1 MNGELISLSLS
12 LIQWY
17 RTASIILNEDNTHF
31 LRVDKDD
38 FNRVLR
44 DVEANTVKFRE
55 FGKEVL
61 LLEKIPINVKTSDGT
76 YQVYYKW
83 VKTDDVRERLPSA
96 IWARHYSLKG
106 RNARKVKSVEMS
118 REAHWPTRSCEGS
131 NFSRQIMA
139 TESISSILL

>member
-1 MNGELISLSLS
+1 MDEHPRSNGSFSS
-12 LIQWY
+12 LIYAY
-17 RTASIILNEDNTHF
+17 RTATIILNEDNTHF

-76 YQVYYKW
+76 YQVYYK
-83 VKTDDVRERLPSA
+83 
-96 IWARHYSLKG
+96 
-106 RNARKVKSVEMS
+106 
-118 REAHWPTRSCEGS
+118 
-131 NFSRQIMA
+131 
-139 TESISSILL
+139 